1 MSIVVKAPNEY
12 VKDRFTVFLAGTI
25 DNGDSFDWQKEA
37 ETYLDDLDIIIL
49 NPRRDDW
56 DSSIVANSNN
66 APFNEQ
72 VNWELAGLA
81 LADVVL
87 FYFAPNSKSP
97 VSMLELGICLETQ
110 NVIIVCPEDFWRKS
124 NIEITAKRYGVGIFE
139 SLETGLAMLRTKA
152 LWSEE

>member
-1 MSIVVKAPNEY
+1 MSIVVKAPNGY
-12 VKDRFTVFLAGTI
+12 TKDRFTVFLAGTI
-25 DNGDSFDWQKEA
+25 DNGESVNWQKQA
-37 ETYLDDLDIIIL
+37 EEYLDDLDIIIL

-56 DSSIVANSNN
+56 DSNIVANSLND
-66 APFNEQ
+66 PFKEQ
-72 VNWELAGLA
+72 VNWELEGLGI
-81 LADVVL
+81 ADVVL